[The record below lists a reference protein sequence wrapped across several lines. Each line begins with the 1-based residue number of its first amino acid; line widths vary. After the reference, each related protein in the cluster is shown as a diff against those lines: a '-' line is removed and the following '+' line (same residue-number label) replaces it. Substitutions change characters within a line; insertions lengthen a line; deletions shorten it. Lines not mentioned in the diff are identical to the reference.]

1 MAELIDIVFEI
12 GNHWAKVPDDKVQ
25 MSKSADKGN
34 KNQWNASVR
43 LKTPGEY
50 NLSNLIEYVTFRL
63 HSSFRLK

>member
-1 MAELIDIVFEI
+1 
-12 GNHWAKVPDDKVQ
+12 